1 MKKKEGLLF
10 CPLSGYL
17 LELDANKGAAVCA
30 VSGYSKPLSGAA
42 HACATAPAFAVS
54 KVASCGFEA
63 AELGGIVMEHTTD
76 MEDYR
81 RRYNLEPIVKDSA
94 DEELAKGRKRATV
107 RNRSS
112 SSSLW
117 PHCLDLLVDEPCP
130 KCKHPVLEFYTMQLR
145 SADEGQTVF
154 YECTKCGHKYSQNN

>member
-30 VSGYSKPLSGAA
+30 VSGYSKPLS
-42 HACATAPAFAVS
+42 
-54 KVASCGFEA
+54 
-63 AELGGIVMEHTTD
+63 ELGGIVMEHTTD

-94 DEELAKGRKRATV
+94 DEELAKGRKRAT
-107 RNRSS
+107 
-112 SSSLW
+112 
-117 PHCLDLLVDEPCP
+117 VDEPCP